1 MVKYKNPQKKSY
13 ETFSYIDRLD
23 FVVHI
28 ISKLKI
34 KKNMKEIKL

>member
-1 MVKYKNPQKKSY
+1 MFKYKKPQKKSY
-13 ETFSYIDRLD
+13 ETFSHIDRLD

-34 KKNMKEIKL
+34 KKHI